1 MDPINPQKKFGPMT
15 SSLSY
20 PTEGR
25 NVRKG
30 HILESLPHSPNNTNQ
45 LDWSVNVLLKA
56 LPKNDFF
63 GFSIV
68 AIGGTG
74 EQNQYW
80 SFSN

>member
-25 NVRKG
+25 NVRKR
-30 HILESLPHSPNNTNQ
+30 HILEWLPHSPNNTNQ
-45 LDWSVNVLLKA
+45 LDWSVNM
-56 LPKNDFF
+56 LPKVQTEKRFF
-63 GFSIV
+63 GFPIV

-80 SFSN
+80 PFSN

>member
-1 MDPINPQKKFGPMT
+1 MT

-45 LDWSVNVLLKA
+45 LDWSVKMLLKVQTE
-56 LPKNDFF
+56 KRFF

-80 SFSN
+80 PFSN

>member
-1 MDPINPQKKFGPMT
+1 MT

-45 LDWSVNVLLKA
+45 LDWSVKM
-56 LPKNDFF
+56 LPKVQTENRFF

-68 AIGGTG
+68 AIGGAG
-74 EQNQYW
+74 EQNQY
-80 SFSN
+80 

>member
-1 MDPINPQKKFGPMT
+1 MT

-45 LDWSVNVLLKA
+45 LDWSVKMLLKVQTE
-56 LPKNDFF
+56 KRFFF

-80 SFSN
+80 PFSN